1 MTTLPRFP
9 LLLAASAVAAG
20 GAVVA
25 EGSRSEVQFIPAL
38 IGVLALVLA
47 PAALWQSRGLSSV
60 TTQASAVF
68 ATVVLPLLTA
78 LTLDLFGYGIEMRGI
93 AYATFALWA
102 VVLWLGALGLTI
114 LFALQ
119 WTRRNRN

>member
-9 LLLAASAVAAG
+9 LLLAASAFAAG

-25 EGSRSEVQFIPAL
+25 EGSRSEVQLIPAL
-38 IGVLALVLA
+38 IGVLGLILAL
-47 PAALWQSRGLSSV
+47 AALWQSQGLSSV
-60 TTQASAVF
+60 ATQASAVF

-102 VVLWLGALGLTI
+102 VVSWLGALGLTI

-119 WTRRNRN
+119 WTRRNRS